1 MYGYEPQKENEPS
14 SWHETFMMVMAAFQV
29 IVPVMLVIVGVMAG
43 LILTLVVSFYDGRLA
58 LIPIVVFGGSV
69 LWYLRRQRRKNEEEQ
84 AKYFND

>member
-1 MYGYEPQKENEPS
+1 
-14 SWHETFMMVMAAFQV
+14 MMVMAAFQV

-43 LILTLVVSFYDGRLA
+43 LILTLVVSFSDGRLA